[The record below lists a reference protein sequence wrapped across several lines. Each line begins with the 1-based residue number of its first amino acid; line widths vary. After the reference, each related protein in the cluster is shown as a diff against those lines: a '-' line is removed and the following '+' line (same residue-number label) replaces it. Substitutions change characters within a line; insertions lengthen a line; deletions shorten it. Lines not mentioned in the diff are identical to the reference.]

1 MMTTNNFT
9 SQFSELDLPLHG
21 VRLPSFTIEN
31 KHKRQVG
38 VSEDVNNYDFLK
50 AMALTG
56 LRDLGLKKN
65 IFDNISNYC
74 TSQGKINIPYSTP
87 LFGWP
92 PISDFPVGLII

>member
-1 MMTTNNFT
+1 MTSSKFT
-9 SQFSELDLPLHG
+9 SQFSKLSLPLHG

-31 KHKRQVG
+31 EHKRQAG

-65 IFDNISNYC
+65 SKLY
-74 TSQGKINIPYSTP
+74 
-87 LFGWP
+87 
-92 PISDFPVGLII
+92 